1 MKTVRLM
8 AIAAVV
14 LPAVLLAGCAGTP
27 APAQPAAAA
36 VQPAAEAAAT
46 EAAPAKAAAEDASRY
61 ERDGFVTTLE
71 DGRLWVFRAG
81 SKELAEFEQKGEP
94 VKQVIR
100 PSAGPGGVTL
110 KAVDSE
116 TLDEYMATAPGFVVR
131 MEDGRLWVFRA
142 GSQELAEF
150 EQKGEPV
157 KQVIRPSAG
166 PFGLTIKA
174 VDAETLDAYL
184 SAYQGM

>member
-46 EAAPAKAAAEDASRY
+46 EAAPAKAAAEAQPVATAQPAAEDASRY
-61 ERDGFVTTLE
+61 ERTGFVTTLE

-81 SKELAEFEQKGEP
+81 SK
-94 VKQVIR
+94 
-100 PSAGPGGVTL
+100 
-110 KAVDSE
+110 
-116 TLDEYMATAPGFVVR
+116 
-131 MEDGRLWVFRA
+131 
-142 GSQELAEF
+142 ELAEF